1 MKLGFVGVKNRN
13 QEEVTDEKPVTQALE
28 DEKNYFATHPIYGKM
43 NPAYFGVQNLSKKLM
58 EILEDRITAYLPS
71 IKETVKGKLLEVR
84 TILSFQSI
92 LFPSFMDA
100 NS

>member
-1 MKLGFVGVKNRN
+1 MKNRN
-13 QEEVTDEKPVTQALE
+13 QEEITNEKPVIQALE
-28 DEKNYFATHPIYGKM
+28 DEKNYFTTHQIYGKM
-43 NPAYFGVQNLSKKLM
+43 NPNYFGVQNLSKKLM

-92 LFPSFMDA
+92 PFPSFMDD